1 MFTVLTTDTFSEWL
15 DGLKDIR
22 TRRRLATRL
31 RKAELGNLGDVK
43 SVGDGVMEMREHFGP
58 GWRMYYVQ
66 RGTTVILMLG
76 GGDKDTQTRDM
87 AAAKAI
93 AQSLED

>member
-1 MFTVLTTDTFSEWL
+1 MYTVTTTQTFAAWL
-15 DGLKDIR
+15 DDIADAR

-66 RGTTVILMLG
+66 KGTTLIVMLG
-76 GGDKDTQTRDM
+76 GGDKDTQSRDI
-87 AAAKAI
+87 AAAKQLAEM
-93 AQSLED
+93 LED